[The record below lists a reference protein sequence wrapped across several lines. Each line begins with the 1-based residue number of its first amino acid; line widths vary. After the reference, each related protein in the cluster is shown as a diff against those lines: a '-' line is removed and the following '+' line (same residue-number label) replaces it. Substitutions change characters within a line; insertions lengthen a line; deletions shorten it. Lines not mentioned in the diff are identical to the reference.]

1 METEFMKLRCRR
13 RLFKV
18 ADVANDDVV
27 IFFFSYLL
35 DFFFAEDFISLSVG
49 GTRFVYD

>member
-13 RLFKV
+13 QLFKV

-27 IFFFSYLL
+27 IFFLL
-35 DFFFAEDFISLSVG
+35 FVGLFFAEDFISLSVG